1 MGVFHLCEA
10 QWKPGSSGAPLTV
23 IGVRGL
29 CMMIRDMQSTGKMSC
44 TLRVYFSSPP
54 QSVPLPVVGEGAV
67 ELLENVC
74 PGA

>member
-1 MGVFHLCEA
+1 
-10 QWKPGSSGAPLTV
+10 
-23 IGVRGL
+23 
-29 CMMIRDMQSTGKMSC
+29 MMIRDMQSTGKMSC